1 MALACKF
8 EIVAE
13 NFYTFVES
21 VYDVPLPPE
30 RGLASLLSDD
40 WGSRKSD

>member
-8 EIVAE
+8 ETIAE
-13 NFYTFVES
+13 NFYALVES
-21 VYDVPLPPE
+21 VYDVPLPQA

-40 WGSRKSD
+40 WGFRKSD